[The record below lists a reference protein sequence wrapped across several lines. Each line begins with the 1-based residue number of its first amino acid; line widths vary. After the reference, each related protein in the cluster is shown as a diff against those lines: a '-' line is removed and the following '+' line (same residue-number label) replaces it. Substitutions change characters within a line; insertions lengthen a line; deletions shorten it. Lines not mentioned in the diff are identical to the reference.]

1 MGLRAH
7 ALFAYGSLMA
17 SRRSGRVV
25 AQHSGSK
32 GHVNDQVVVLR
43 LHEEGRVRRACYP
56 AHGQCAL
63 EREDAEVINFLA
75 LQLRGKTGLLVLCR
89 GIKEWSR

>member
-43 LHEEGRVRRACYP
+43 LHEEDYVRRVRYP
-56 AHGQCAL
+56 ARGWCAL
-63 EREDAEVINFLA
+63 ERDNAEVIKSLA
-75 LQLRGKTGLLVLCR
+75 LQLCSNTGLLALCR
-89 GIKEWSR
+89 AFKDWVR